1 MSGSADNGS
10 SEDAQ
15 PQDEAAHP
23 FAPAEV
29 YALPFRSLPWP
40 QTELRDT
47 PAIRAASVSASFVIH
62 ACLAAAAVF
71 WIGEQ
76 SGLIK
81 EMSDAIS
88 IEMHQTPMTE
98 QHEIEEMSEVVEVP
112 APAITAGTPDGLSEL
127 EPVEAEAATAES
139 APLPPVSSQE
149 GIDALKGAETVDEA
163 IGTETRDET
172 KPHEAL
178 PHERD
183 ARRPVEDPKDKG
195 PNETQQQKAAERT
208 EKSVKPKKG
217 IPAPESSAG
226 AKAKA
231 APVSGSTGS
240 VLNYASRVRAKVS
253 GHVPRSGAG
262 KGTVVISFAVT
273 KSGGLS
279 GARVS
284 RSSGNAAIDR
294 AALAG
299 VRASAPF
306 PPPPA
311 GASPSQ
317 LRFSVAF
324 QFR

>member
-1 MSGSADNGS
+1 MSGLTD
-10 SEDAQ
+10 
-15 PQDEAAHP
+15 QDSGGNARPRDGATHPVALAEA
-23 FAPAEV
+23 
-29 YALPFRSLPWP
+29 YALAFGSLASS
-40 QTELRDT
+40 QTEPRDT
-47 PAIRAASVSASFVIH
+47 PAIRVASVSASFVIH
-62 ACLAAAAVF
+62 VCLAAAAVL
-71 WIGEQ
+71 WLGER
-76 SGLIK
+76 SGLIA

-88 IEMHQTPMTE
+88 VEMVQTNMTE
-98 QHEIEEMSEVVEVP
+98 QHQIEEISEIVEVP
-112 APAITAGTPDGLSEL
+112 APSITAGAPDGLREL
-127 EPVEAEAATAES
+127 EQVEAAES
-139 APLPPVSSQE
+139 AELLPSPSQEE
-149 GIDALKGAETVDEA
+149 GIDALKGAAPVEEA
-163 IGTETRDET
+163 IGTETREET
-172 KPHEAL
+172 EPHE
-178 PHERD
+178 D
-183 ARRPVEDPKDKG
+183 ARESKSVKTPRPK
-195 PNETQQQKAAERT
+195 TAENT
-208 EKSVKPKKG
+208 EKSAKPKKG
-217 IPAPESSAG
+217 VSAPESSTG

-231 APVSGSTGS
+231 APVSASTGS

>member
-1 MSGSADNGS
+1 MSGPADHNPG
-10 SEDAQ
+10 EDVL

-29 YALPFRSLPWP
+29 YALTLGSLPWP
-40 QTELRDT
+40 QTEARNT
-47 PAIRAASVSASFVIH
+47 PAIRAACVSVSFVVH
-62 ACLAAAAVF
+62 VCLAAAAVL
-71 WIGEQ
+71 WIGER

-81 EMSDAIS
+81 EMSEAIS
-88 IEMHQTPMTE
+88 VEMLRTPMTE
-98 QHEIEEMSEVVEVP
+98 QRQIEEISEIVEVP
-112 APAITAGTPDGLSEL
+112 APSITAGTPDGLSEL
-127 EPVEAEAATAES
+127 EPVEPEATAAES
-139 APLPPVSSQE
+139 APLPPVPSEEE
-149 GIDALKGAETVDEA
+149 GIEALKGAETVDEA
-163 IGTETRDET
+163 IGTETREET
-172 KPHEAL
+172 KP
-178 PHERD
+178 
-183 ARRPVEDPKDKG
+183 RPDEDVRENKPVK
-195 PNETQQQKAAERT
+195 TQQQKANEST
-208 EKSVKPKKG
+208 DKSAKPKKG
-217 IPAPESSAG
+217 VPTSESSAG

-231 APVSGSTGS
+231 RPASASTGS

-284 RSSGNAAIDR
+284 RSSGNAAVDR

-306 PPPPA
+306 PPPPS
-311 GASPSQ
+311 GVSPSQ

>member
-1 MSGSADNGS
+1 MSGPAEDAPP
-10 SEDAQ
+10 SEDAW
-15 PQDEAAHP
+15 PADEAAHLV
-23 FAPAEV
+23 ATAEV
-29 YALPFRSLPWP
+29 YAPAFNSLPWP
-40 QTELRDT
+40 QTGPRDT
-47 PAIRAASVSASFVIH
+47 LAIRAASVSASFFIH
-62 ACLAAAAVF
+62 VCLAAAAVL
-71 WIGEQ
+71 WLGER
-76 SGLIK
+76 SGLIR

-88 IEMHQTPMTE
+88 VEMLQTNMTE
-98 QHEIEEMSEVVEVP
+98 QHQIDEISEIVEVP
-112 APAITAGTPDGLSEL
+112 APSITAGTPDGLTEL
-127 EPVEAEAATAES
+127 EPVEPQAAPAER
-139 APLPPVSSQE
+139 APLPPVPSEQE
-149 GIDALKGAETVDEA
+149 GIEALRGAETVDEA
-163 IGTETRDET
+163 IGTETREEPEP
-172 KPHEAL
+172 KE
-178 PHERD
+178 D
-183 ARRPVEDPKDKG
+183 ARENKPVK
-195 PNETQQQKAAERT
+195 TQRQKAAEKT
-208 EKSVKPKKG
+208 EKNAKLKKG
-217 IPAPESSAG
+217 VPTPESSAG

-231 APVSGSTGS
+231 APISASTGS

-311 GASPSQ
+311 GASPTQ

>member
-62 ACLAAAAVF
+62 VCLAAAAVF

-172 KPHEAL
+172 KPHEDVREHK
-178 PHERD
+178 PE
-183 ARRPVEDPKDKG
+183 K
-195 PNETQQQKAAERT
+195 TQQQKAAEST
-208 EKSVKPKKG
+208 DKKDAKSKKG
-217 IPAPESSAG
+217 IPAPENSAG

-231 APVSGSTGS
+231 APVSASTGS